1 MKKIDIK
8 AILSEQLLRK
18 SGVVLILRVLGMTFS
33 FIAVLF
39 ISNFYGA
46 EVYGRYSLSI
56 TLLQFLVL
64 IFSLGLNTS
73 VVKLTSDVN
82 FFKNEKPLNRY
93 LFNSIILL
101 LFFTLLSGFLLYF
114 FKDEIAIII
123 FNDLK
128 LISYFNYLSLFI
140 VFSAFHIFLSEYIRG
155 RGKFIHYGVFMY
167 ILPNLLLIAFLIYGK
182 YHNYSEDFIILSYL
196 LSLAILS
203 IILVYFLPKLKT
215 IMIKNSYAYK
225 SLLSLSI
232 PMMFSATFIFI
243 TNWTDIF
250 MLGAMVTKAEV
261 GIYNA
266 AYKLA
271 ILSLVVIHAVNTV
284 LAPKISQLYSE
295 NNIDQ
300 IKNEVQKATKIITYI
315 TIPVV
320 LVLIIFRKHLLL
332 LFGEEF
338 VNGERVLLIVSV
350 GLLINALSGSIG
362 IIMNMTKHQKEL
374 RTFTFIGAVINVFLN
389 YILIKKFGING
400 AAIASLISSILLN
413 SLCIWYIK
421 KHLGFYTFLKIN

>member
-1 MKKIDIK
+1 MIPRKIK
-8 AILSEQLLRK
+8 TILSKQLIKK
-18 SGVVLILRVLGMTFS
+18 SGAVLFLRIVGMAFS
-33 FIAVLF
+33 FLAVLF

-56 TLLQFLVL
+56 TLLQFLIL
-64 IFSLGLNTS
+64 IFSLGLTS
-73 VVKLTSDVN
+73 SVIKLTSDVN
-82 FFKNEKPLNRY
+82 FFRNKKPLNRY
-93 LFNSIILL
+93 LFNSMVL
-101 LFFTLLSGFLLYF
+101 LFLSMLICSLLLYF
-114 FKDEIAIII
+114 FKQQLAITI
-123 FNDLK
+123 FNDVK
-128 LISYFNYLSLFI
+128 IISYFNYLSLFI
-140 VFSAFHIFLSEYIRG
+140 VFGAFHVFFSEYIRG

-167 ILPNLLLIAFLIYGK
+167 VLPNLLLIAFLFYGK
-182 YHNYSEDFIILSYL
+182 YNNYNEDFIIISYL

-203 IILVYFLPKLKT
+203 IVLLYFVPKREAL
-215 IMIKNSYAYK
+215 MIKKSYSYR

-250 MLGAMVTKAEV
+250 MLGAMVSKAEV

-295 NNIDQ
+295 NNINE
-300 IKNEVQKATKIITYI
+300 IKNEVQRATKIITYI

-320 LVLIIFRKHLLL
+320 LILIIFRKHLLI

-338 VNGERVLLIVSV
+338 VVGEQVLLIVSI
-350 GLLINALSGSIG
+350 GLLINALSGSVG

-374 RTFTFIGAVINVFLN
+374 RTFTFIGAIINIFLN
-389 YILIKKFGING
+389 YFLIKRFGING
-400 AAIASLISSILLN
+400 AAIASLLSSILLN
-413 SLCIWYIK
+413 IMCIWYIK
-421 KHLGFYTFLKIN
+421 KYLGFYTFLSAN